1 MAEICSLAALA
12 ELTGSLLQGDAQL
25 QIASVAAVE
34 HARRGDISYI
44 RGGKYRHYL
53 QSTQAGALIL
63 PPDLAAEYTGNC
75 LVNPDPYLAYAKVVA
90 RLYPTPCPSAGIHPT
105 AVIDQSVTLG
115 EACSIGAHVVIGA
128 DTWLGSGVVIEA
140 GCVIGMG
147 CEIGENTRLYPNVT
161 LGYNT
166 QIGQRCILHSGAVL
180 GADGFGFA
188 PNQNKWYKINQ
199 IGNVVLGD
207 DVEIGANTAIDR
219 AAIGSTAIGNGS
231 KLDNLIQVGHNVQ
244 IGDHTAIAA
253 CTAIAGSTIIGD
265 YCRIGGACAINGH
278 IEIAD
283 HVTITGMTLVSH
295 SIHQKGVY
303 SSGVVQ
309 DENHKWRKN
318 AARFNQLDTMYRRLL
333 ALEKQFAQIPQ
344 DNEKDKG

>member
-1 MAEICSLAALA
+1 MAEICSLETLA
-12 ELTGSLLQGDAQL
+12 ELTGSLLRGNAQL
-25 QIASVAAVE
+25 KIASVAAVE
-34 HARRGDISYI
+34 HAMSSDISYI

-63 PPDLAAEYTGNC
+63 PPDLAENYVGNC

-90 RLYPTPCPSAGIHPT
+90 HLYPVPYPPAGIHPT
-105 AVIDQSVTLG
+105 AVIAENAMLG
-115 EACSIGAHVVIGA
+115 AGCRIGAHVVIGA
-128 DTWLGSGVVIEA
+128 DADIGADVVIEP

-147 CEIGENTRLYPNVT
+147 CQIGENTRLYPNVT

-166 QIGQRCILHSGAVL
+166 QIGQRCIIHSGAVL

-188 PNQNKWYKINQ
+188 PDQNEWYKINQ
-199 IGNVVLGD
+199 IGNVILGN
-207 DVEIGANTAIDR
+207 DVEVGANTAIDR
-219 AAIGSTAIGNGS
+219 AAIGSTIIGNGV
-231 KLDNLIQVGHNVQ
+231 KLDNLIQIGHNVQ
-244 IGDHTAIAA
+244 IGDHTAIAG
-253 CTAIAGSTIIGD
+253 CTAIAGSVKIGN
-265 YCRIGGACAINGH
+265 YCRIGGACAISGH

-283 HVTITGMTLVSH
+283 HVTVTGMTLVSH

-333 ALEKQFAQIPQ
+333 ALEKQFAGIPQ
-344 DNEKDKG
+344 ENDKDKG